1 VLIEK
6 NNLEWTNS
14 IYDKGYIYIEGLVV
28 WGKSKTFLYFKKNEN
43 EFTYKIHIL
52 TEDISKIDMLLIGL
66 NKYYTIDKK
75 FLRDYQY
82 FLKNYKENE
91 LNSHDD
97 YKNNIKNIEQILL
110 ELKNETGF
118 YEKYHYIDIEQ
129 FKCCNKSGSRDHCT
143 TESFKL
149 SGTV

>member
-1 VLIEK
+1 MGQNLIWFIWRFTIIMEENNIPEHVVNQFLNKNSSYPNIVRTRNITLDGINVLIEK

-66 NKYYTIDKK
+66 NKYYTIDKIWK
-75 FLRDYQY
+75 
-82 FLKNYKENE
+82 
-91 LNSHDD
+91 
-97 YKNNIKNIEQILL
+97 
-110 ELKNETGF
+110 
-118 YEKYHYIDIEQ
+118 
-129 FKCCNKSGSRDHCT
+129 
-143 TESFKL
+143 
-149 SGTV
+149 